1 MSEELF
7 YYTELIKNY
16 NNMINSYNSLV
27 LDYQRIIETN
37 ENFIQNSKN
46 KIPHIESD
54 NMMFATSILEYKQ
67 KISTIQQ
74 YILVLNQ
81 HFGLTTNP

>member
-7 YYTELIKNY
+7 YYTELIENY
-16 NNMINSYNSLV
+16 NNMIKSYNSLIS
-27 LDYQRIIETN
+27 DYQRIIETN
-37 ENFIQNSKN
+37 ENFLKISKN

-54 NMMFATSILEYKQ
+54 NIMFATSILEYRY

-74 YILVLNQ
+74 YILVLTQ
-81 HFGLTTNP
+81 HYSLNMNP